1 MRNDGSRKQMKMVRS
16 VQNLDVLKIKSTQF
30 DEGLNMGHGRKS
42 IVNDTSK
49 FFDLNIAGG

>member
-1 MRNDGSRKQMKMVRS
+1 MEMVRR

-30 DEGLNMGHGRKS
+30 DERLNMGHGRKS
-42 IVNDTSK
+42 MVNDTSK